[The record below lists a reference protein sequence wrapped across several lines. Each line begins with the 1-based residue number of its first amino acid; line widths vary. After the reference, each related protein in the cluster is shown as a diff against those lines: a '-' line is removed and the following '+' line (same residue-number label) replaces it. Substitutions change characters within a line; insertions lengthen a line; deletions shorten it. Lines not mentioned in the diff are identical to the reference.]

1 MTFHLPHELSDNW
14 LTILNRTP
22 ARCSG
27 AEARHRLRDD
37 IMRCRKTSSILV
49 LVLLCGCS
57 IFPPRPDPNFFTL
70 SSEADGEGSKIY
82 LNGAAPGSS
91 TGIQLGLGPIKFPE
105 YLDRLEIV
113 TRIDDNR
120 VAISDTDRWAAPLDG
135 AFERVLAQD
144 LSTRVPDCRIASY
157 PWYGDRLPDFQ
168 VLVDVQRFDVSREG
182 LAQLAASWTI
192 SDPKANTAL
201 YSTTSAISQSAGSG
215 HPAEAAAA
223 LSRTLADFSN
233 QIAFRIEQLNAK
245 MRSGKQ

>member
-1 MTFHLPHELSDNW
+1 
-14 LTILNRTP
+14 
-22 ARCSG
+22 
-27 AEARHRLRDD
+27 
-37 IMRCRKTSSILV
+37 
-49 LVLLCGCS
+49 
-57 IFPPRPDPNFFTL
+57 
-70 SSEADGEGSKIY
+70 
-82 LNGAAPGSS
+82 
-91 TGIQLGLGPIKFPE
+91 
-105 YLDRLEIV
+105 
-113 TRIDDNR
+113 
-120 VAISDTDRWAAPLDG
+120 
-135 AFERVLAQD
+135 
-144 LSTRVPDCRIASY
+144 VPDCRIASY

-168 VLVDVQRFDVSREG
+168 VLVDVQRFDVSRSG